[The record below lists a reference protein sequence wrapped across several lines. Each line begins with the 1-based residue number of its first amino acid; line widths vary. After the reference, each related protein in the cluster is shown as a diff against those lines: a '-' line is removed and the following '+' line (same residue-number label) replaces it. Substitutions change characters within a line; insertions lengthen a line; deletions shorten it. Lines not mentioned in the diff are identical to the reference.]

1 MIHPNNADQI
11 LRGLSC
17 SYVLVGRDPAI
28 TVSDAS
34 DAFLQDVG
42 LPRSDVVGRSL
53 LDIAPESWLPNDAS
67 ASLGTLLQ
75 RTCDT
80 HSTQTLVLDGRAQ
93 ITAGDNASV
102 PSELI
107 AALRLSPLL
116 SASGTVESVLVS
128 RQLISQQKASTPLQ
142 AGVSMPAIAA
152 STLPTLTEEATI
164 VAAATAADLGTFD
177 YRLPDGP
184 IYLNAAASAFFFFK
198 SDERG
203 IATTRFFQHLHPDDR
218 DRVRRAI
225 DSAIQRQTRLDTE
238 FRVVTADDRTR
249 WLRAIGRA
257 TIGADGVPIRCDG
270 ILIDI
275 SREKRT
281 EDALRESEEEA
292 RVAREV
298 AEHASL
304 VKDEFLSTLSHELRT
319 PLNTILGWTQVLQRS
334 NSRLSEKASTA
345 LATIERSAR
354 QQARLIEDLLDAS
367 AIIAGKIIL
376 DLQPVRCNDIIAASV
391 AACAPSAATRNI
403 KIQVVIDE
411 PGIGVEADVLR
422 LQQILSRLLSNA
434 IKFSPEDA
442 IIKVRQFASNDKVII
457 TVTDFG
463 QGIAPAFLPLLFAR
477 FSQADGSITRTHMGL
492 GLGLS
497 IAKSLIE
504 LHGGRVSAASQGV
517 SHGSVFTIELP
528 ALLSSSDAVP
538 VAVLPDQLTEAVN
551 SESDEWTADIVVVD
565 DEPDAGVVMREI
577 LLQTGASVRLATSA
591 IEAMEMIRQRRPDL
605 VISDI
610 GMPQIDGYQ
619 LLRMVRLEESADQVP
634 LPAIALT
641 AFARPED
648 KRLAIEAGY
657 LIHLAKPVESA
668 DLITAAKLAVR
679 RPRRSLDIKPK

>member
-1 MIHPNNADQI
+1 MIQLSSSDQI

-17 SYVLVGRDPAI
+17 SYVLVGQDQAMN
-28 TVSDAS
+28 VSDAS
-34 DAFLQDVG
+34 DAFLHDVG
-42 LPRSDVVGRSL
+42 LVRSEVVGRRL
-53 LDIAPESWLPNDAS
+53 LDIAPESWLPNNAT
-67 ASLGTLLQ
+67 AALGKLRQLICDTQSPQTLLLADQ
-75 RTCDT
+75 AR
-80 HSTQTLVLDGRAQ
+80 V
-93 ITAGDNASV
+93 TAGDNASV
-102 PSELI
+102 LHP
-107 AALRLSPLL
+107 ALRFSPILSVT
-116 SASGTVESVLVS
+116 GTVESILVS
-128 RQLISQQKASTPLQ
+128 RQLVSQPKADLPISVDPATPT
-142 AGVSMPAIAA
+142 IAA
-152 STLPTLTEEATI
+152 ATLPVAITNAEATI
-164 VAAATAADLGTFD
+164 AAAATAAELGTFD

-184 IYLNAAASAFFFFK
+184 IYLNAAATAFFFFK
-198 SDERG
+198 SDESG
-203 IATTRFFQHLHPDDR
+203 ISVAHFFQHLHPDDR
-218 DRVRRAI
+218 DRVRRAF
-225 DSAIQRQTRLDTE
+225 DNSIQRQIRLDTE
-238 FRVVTADDRTR
+238 FRVVTADDRTQ

-257 TIGADGVPIRCDG
+257 TVGADGVPQRCDG
-270 ILIDI
+270 VLIDI

-367 AIIAGKIIL
+367 AIIAGKVIL
-376 DLQPVRCNDIIAASV
+376 DLQPVRCNDIITASV
-391 AACAPSAATRNI
+391 AACAPSAAARNI
-403 KIQVVIDE
+403 KIHVVIDE
-411 PGIGVEADVLR
+411 RGIAVEADVLR

-434 IKFSPEDA
+434 IKFSPDDA
-442 IIKVRQFASNDKVII
+442 IIKVRQFTSNDKVMI

-528 ALLSSSDAVP
+528 ALLSSSDAVLTTS
-538 VAVLPDQLTEAVN
+538 LPDQLAEAVN
-551 SESDEWTADIVVVD
+551 IDNEDWTADIVVVD

-577 LLQTGASVRLATSA
+577 LLQTGATVRLAASA
-591 IEAMEMIRQRRPDL
+591 MEAMEMIRQRRPDL
-605 VISDI
+605 IISDI
-610 GMPQIDGYQ
+610 GMPQVDGYQ
-619 LLRMVRLEESADQVP
+619 LLRMVRLEESAEQIP

-668 DLITAAKLAVR
+668 DLITAARLAVR
-679 RPRRSLDIKPK
+679 RPRRSIDIKPE